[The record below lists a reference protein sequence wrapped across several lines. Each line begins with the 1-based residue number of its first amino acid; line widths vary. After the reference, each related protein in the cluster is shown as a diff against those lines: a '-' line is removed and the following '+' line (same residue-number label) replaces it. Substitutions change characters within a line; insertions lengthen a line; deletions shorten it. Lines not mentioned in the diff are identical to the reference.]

1 MSISRYFGLRSSQMT
16 AAFLLSL
23 TFCHFNTG
31 CGSSNPSPVLSSALA
46 EPEEELSGG
55 DTTVF
60 TTHNTA
66 FSLPAANL
74 SFEQEGDFKIG
85 NSFFE
90 QAWVSAPAT
99 TTARDGL
106 GPTFNAV
113 SCAACHTKD
122 GRGAPPESPSDVPL
136 ALLFRLSVPGKN
148 QVGGPVPEPNYGEQL
163 QVRANLDIPNEGKVS
178 VDYEEI
184 SGQYEDGTSYT
195 LLKPIYTIYDLNF
208 GELHP
213 DTAVS
218 PRIAP
223 HMSGMGLLEAI
234 SEADLLALADPE
246 DENGD
251 GISGRANWVWD
262 VTQQKTVLGRFG
274 WKANQPSVR
283 QQVAGAFNGDIGI
296 TSELFPEQNCP
307 PSQSDC
313 LTAAH
318 GGEPELGDD
327 ILNLVEFYSQTL
339 GVPARRNWEDPTVLR
354 GKLLFQEAACTRC
367 HVPQQQT
374 ASDYVPEVLA
384 GQVIRPYTDLLLHD
398 MGAGLA
404 DNREDFEAEGREWR
418 TPPLWGIGLIE
429 TVNGHTRFLHDG
441 RARNFSE
448 AILWH
453 GGEAEASKENF
464 RKLPA
469 EDREALI
476 QFLKSL

>member
-1 MSISRYFGLRSSQMT
+1 MSISRYLGLRSSHMT

-23 TFCHFNTG
+23 TICQFNTG
-31 CGSSNPSPVLSSALA
+31 CGSSNPAPVPETSLA
-46 EPEEELSGG
+46 EPGEELSGG

-90 QAWVSAPAT
+90 QDWVSAPAA

-106 GPTFNAV
+106 GPTFNAI
-113 SCAACHTKD
+113 SCSACHTKD
-122 GRGAPPESPSDVPL
+122 GRGAPPELSSDTPL
-136 ALLFRLSVPGKN
+136 ALLFRLSIPGKN
-148 QVGGPVPEPNYGEQL
+148 PEGGPVPDPNYGDQL
-163 QVRANLDIPNEGKVS
+163 QVRANLDIPNEGNVS
-178 VDYEEI
+178 VEYEEI
-184 SGQYEDGTSYT
+184 SGAYEDGTPYT

-213 DTAVS
+213 DTAIS

-223 HMSGMGLLEAI
+223 HMSGMGLLEAV
-234 SEADLLALADPE
+234 SETDLLTHADPE

-251 GISGRANWVWD
+251 GISGRPNWVWD
-262 VTQQKTVLGRFG
+262 VAQQKTVLGRFG
-274 WKANQPSVR
+274 WKANQPNVR
-283 QQVAGAFNGDIGI
+283 QQVAGAFHGDIGI

-307 PSQSDC
+307 PSQTDC
-313 LTAAH
+313 LAATN

-339 GVPARRNWEDPTVLR
+339 GVPARRNWEDPTILR
-354 GKLLFQEAACTRC
+354 GKFLFQAAACTRC
-367 HVPQQQT
+367 HVPQLQT
-374 ASDYVPEVLA
+374 ADDYSPEVLA
-384 GQVIRPYTDLLLHD
+384 GQTIRPYTDLLLHD
-398 MGAGLA
+398 MGLELA
-404 DNREDFEAEGREWR
+404 DHREDFEANGQEWR

-429 TVNGHTRFLHDG
+429 TVNGHTRLLHDG

-453 GGEAEASKENF
+453 GGEAEASREHF
-464 RKLPA
+464 RKLSTT
-469 EDREALI
+469 DREALI
-476 QFLKSL
+476 EFLKSL